1 MNTQQDS
8 GIEKTATLRPQK
20 TDVDWMKNL
29 PAILRILGAGAVLV
43 AMYSFLVRGW
53 DSGNDMF
60 RYFLML
66 GHTGA
71 LAAIGLA
78 SAHWLKESKGA
89 RLLLTLS
96 LISVPANFAIL
107 GAFIFSQTTAIDVS
121 SYPHYV
127 AWSVD
132 SLDSVLL
139 SNGIA
144 LLVLIPVTF
153 LGFVVLAR
161 SMSKK
166 LSILFLVSNAALL
179 LPVRDPQMVGFIV
192 LGLAF
197 VVVFF
202 SRKTSS
208 HNAAAKT
215 NEGVVALGLQL
226 LPLAVLMGRSLWLYS
241 ADLFLLTVLSIAL
254 FFILRQISLYLDKN
268 SRVRDV
274 VEGLSALP
282 VIPFGFLLAEALQVM
297 TGFPYEILFPVGAL
311 ASVAMVYDISCRSHY
326 RADLYRRIAV
336 VGLVMSMS
344 INLLAVTGVIVS
356 LVTVL
361 VGTGVTLLGYKA
373 QQKSLFS
380 GGIVLV
386 LLGITRQLYELV
398 QHFDLGSWAGLA
410 VPGVVS
416 IIIASMMESR
426 GGNMKLHFA
435 AWKTRI
441 ETWDK

>member
-1 MNTQQDS
+1 MNTRHEPW
-8 GIEKTATLRPQK
+8 IEKTVTSQPQRAEF
-20 TDVDWMKNL
+20 DWMKNL
-29 PAILRILGAGAVLV
+29 PAVLRILGAGAVLV

-78 SAHWLKESKGA
+78 SARWLKESKGA

-96 LISVPANFAIL
+96 LISVPVNFAIL
-107 GAFIFSQTTAIDVS
+107 GAFIFSQTTAIEVS

-132 SLDSVLL
+132 SLNSVLL

-144 LLVLIPVTF
+144 LLVLIPVTL
-153 LGFVVLAR
+153 LGFTVLAR

-166 LSILFLVSNAALL
+166 LSILFLVSNAVLL
-179 LPVRDPQMVGFIV
+179 LPVRDPQLVGLMVS
-192 LGLAF
+192 GLM
-197 VVVFF
+197 VVVIFL

-215 NEGVVALGLQL
+215 NEGMIALGLQL

-241 ADLFLLTVLSIAL
+241 ADLFLLTVLSITL
-254 FFILRQISLYLDKN
+254 FFILRQVSLYLGTN
-268 SRVRDV
+268 SRVRDAL
-274 VEGLSALP
+274 EGFSVLP
-282 VIPFGFLLAEALQVM
+282 AIPFGFLLTEALQVM

-311 ASVAMVYDISCRSHY
+311 ASMAMVYDISLRSYY
-326 RADLYRRIAV
+326 RAGLYRRIAV
-336 VGLVMSMS
+336 VGLMMSMS
-344 INLLAVTGVIVS
+344 INLLANASIIVS
-356 LVTVL
+356 LLTVL
-361 VGTGVTLLGYKA
+361 VGVGMSLLGHKV
-373 QQKSLFS
+373 QQRSLFS

-386 LLGITRQLYELV
+386 LLGIAQQFYELV
-398 QHFDLGSWAGLA
+398 KHFDLGSWAGLA
-410 VPGVVS
+410 ILGIVS
-416 IIIASMMESR
+416 IVIASMMESR
-426 GGNMKLHFA
+426 GGNIKLRFMT
-435 AWKTRI
+435 WKAKLVQW
-441 ETWDK
+441 EK